1 MPDIQ
6 STREDLWVWIYE
18 EQAEQ
23 ACLEHEEDSNELAL
37 NSRSTSR
44 KQRLKQFPGQMQIME
59 SMVEES
65 AQLAKINPQELLN
78 SPIIGLLK

>member
-1 MPDIQ
+1 M
-6 STREDLWVWIYE
+6 
-18 EQAEQ
+18 
-23 ACLEHEEDSNELAL
+23 EHEEESNELAL

-65 AQLAKINPQELLN
+65 AQLAQINHEELLK